1 MSNKKKT
8 KILECL
14 FNHFEDGEKR
24 TGYGHTVTELGR
36 SLTNLEIHNRLKINI
51 SDIDKL
57 CLVLSNAGHISL
69 LNFDEN
75 DKAHRYVITNSGK
88 QAFIDKYYE
97 KQERDFLW
105 SRGKDILTI
114 LLALGS
120 LIMSIYNYQN
130 QKSNK
135 KEINDLRVI
144 INKMSNDK

>member
-14 FNHFEDGEKR
+14 FNHFEDEEKR

-36 SLTNLEIHNRLKINI
+36 PLTNLEIHNRLKINI

-75 DKAHRYVITNSGK
+75 DKAHRYVITNS
-88 QAFIDKYYE
+88 
-97 KQERDFLW
+97 
-105 SRGKDILTI
+105 
-114 LLALGS
+114 
-120 LIMSIYNYQN
+120 
-130 QKSNK
+130 
-135 KEINDLRVI
+135 
-144 INKMSNDK
+144 

>member
-1 MSNKKKT
+1 MP
-8 KILECL
+8 
-14 FNHFEDGEKR
+14 
-24 TGYGHTVTELGR
+24 
-36 SLTNLEIHNRLKINI
+36 
-51 SDIDKL
+51 
-57 CLVLSNAGHISL
+57 
-69 LNFDEN
+69 FDEN
-75 DKAHRYVITNSGK
+75 YKTHRYIITNSGK

-120 LIMSIYNYQN
+120 LIMSIYNYRN